1 MSCEID
7 DIIREIL
14 NSTPDRYSGFQS
26 STPQT
31 KKVNEV
37 NIIDLKGKRFKFT
50 GKFEMTESNGSVSFK
65 AIKD

>member
-1 MSCEID
+1 MSCDID
-7 DIIREIL
+7 EIIRDIL
-14 NSTPDRYSGFQS
+14 NSTPDRSSGFQS

-37 NIIDLKGKRFKFT
+37 NIIDLKGSVLSF

-65 AIKD
+65 AIKS

>member
-1 MSCEID
+1 MTCDIEE
-7 DIIREIL
+7 IIREVL
-14 NSTPDRYSGFQS
+14 NSTLDGSSGFQS

-37 NIIDLKGKRFKFT
+37 NIIDLNGKRFKFP
-50 GKFEMTESNGSVSFK
+50 GKFEMTESNGSVTFK

>member
-1 MSCEID
+1 MTCDIEE
-7 DIIREIL
+7 IIREVL
-14 NSTPDRYSGFQS
+14 NSTPDGSSGFQS

-37 NIIDLKGKRFKFT
+37 NIIDLNGKRFKFP
-50 GKFEMTESNGSVSFK
+50 GKFEMTESNGSVTFK

>member
-37 NIIDLKGKRFKFT
+37 NIIDLKGKRFKFH